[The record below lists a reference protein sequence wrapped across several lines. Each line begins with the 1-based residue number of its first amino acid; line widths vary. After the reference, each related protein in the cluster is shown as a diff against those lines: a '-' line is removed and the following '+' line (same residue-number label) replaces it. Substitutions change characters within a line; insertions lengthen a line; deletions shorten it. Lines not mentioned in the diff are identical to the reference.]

1 MNSSMKSRAQLDDTV
16 PMKCTIESSYS
27 VKDHTEYSVNV
38 QFGPIPETSWK
49 ITKRYSD
56 FAGLDL
62 VLKNAGFEL
71 QLPPK
76 KVFGKME
83 SDFISKRQQGLQNYL
98 NAILSCQWVSFS
110 LDVKLFLCP
119 PSFLNISYQDTALQN
134 ICMFLRSENN
144 WELVEPLPYI
154 GWRLRKCYFLV
165 RDRNKPK
172 DKYILTWC
180 CSRPNQSVD
189 VNDLEH
195 VMKFINSL
203 QHPGIE
209 PAIFAACNNTC
220 SVTVRKFYE
229 KGTVRDQMCN
239 AKPIV
244 HYLKKYGQPK
254 NCRPIPVPDIRSVGR
269 HILETLKC
277 LHDKGY
283 PYVHLH
289 AGNVV
294 LCDGLPRLLDLE
306 NWAVG
311 VPSLHRPLYTKL
323 HRLQTLESIEMF
335 SFGHLLYELATGRL
349 LLSPT
354 VDINT
359 PLDNCTPEFK
369 SLLVSVL
376 GETASKTGPPS
387 ISSLLSNPFFRDVQ
401 LTPGDGITAKV
412 SGKLREILKAGRDVS
427 EQQLKDEQRLLHQ
440 HRKIAT
446 AEAFYTSPEEKM
458 KRKLQKVKS
467 MNEMSSQDPS
477 VEHSLMS
484 FTSVDSALPEL
495 PARSAQP
502 PSKEAA
508 AANHPPVP
516 LAPPMNGVAGKKLL
530 DDSDMPKKQPGR
542 EGLLSSIVGFKK
554 SNMRKTETV
563 DKSAPVL

>member
-1 MNSSMKSRAQLDDTV
+1 VLVFVSLVQ
-16 PMKCTIESSYS
+16 
-27 VKDHTEYSVNV
+27 EYSITV

-56 FAGLDL
+56 FAALDI
-62 VLKNAGFEL
+62 VLKNAGFDL

-83 SDFISKRQQGLQNYL
+83 NDFISKRQQGLQNYL

-180 CSRPNQSVD
+180 CSRPSQSVD
-189 VNDLEH
+189 VNDLDH

-209 PAIFAACNNTC
+209 PTIFADCNNTC

-229 KGTVRDQMCN
+229 KGTVRDQMCC
-239 AKPIV
+239 AKPTV
-244 HYLKKYGQPK
+244 HYLKKYGNPK
-254 NCRPIPVPDIRSVGR
+254 TYRPIPVAEIKSFGKN
-269 HILETLKC
+269 ILETLKF
-277 LHDKGY
+277 LHEKGY

-294 LCDGLPRLLDLE
+294 VCNGLPRLLDLE

-323 HRLQTLESIEMF
+323 YRLQTMESIEMF
-335 SFGHLLYELATGRL
+335 SFGHLLYELATGHQL
-349 LLSPT
+349 VTPTFGVATSLDSSSPE
-354 VDINT
+354 
-359 PLDNCTPEFK
+359 LK
-369 SLLVSVL
+369 SLLVSIL
-376 GETASKTGPPS
+376 GETASKTGLPT
-387 ISSLLSNPFFRDVQ
+387 ISDLLSHPFFRDAQ
-401 LTPGDGITAKV
+401 LTPCDGVTAKV
-412 SGKLREILKAGRDVS
+412 SGKLKEILKAGRDVS
-427 EQQLKDEQRLLHQ
+427 EQQLRDEQRLLHQ

-458 KRKLQKVKS
+458 RRKLQKVKS
-467 MNEMSSQDPS
+467 LNEMSNQDQS
-477 VEHSLMS
+477 EHSLMS
-484 FTSVDSALPEL
+484 FSASDPALLEL
-495 PARSAQP
+495 PAKPQ
-502 PSKEAA
+502 PSKERAISQ
-508 AANHPPVP
+508 PEKTT
-516 LAPPMNGVAGKKLL
+516 LTAP
-530 DDSDMPKKQPGR
+530 
-542 EGLLSSIVGFKK
+542 
-554 SNMRKTETV
+554 
-563 DKSAPVL
+563 